1 MKFNFPYIKEPQYR
15 LNEYISVRGLITQ
28 AKDLL
33 KSRGNGATD
42 VKSQG
47 YLVGH
52 DIALPKMTVLSFL
65 RIDSTYGDNVRC
77 KVKVKECPNKN
88 LQGIQFYISTKEI
101 EKLDV
106 DPC

>member
-1 MKFNFPYIKEPQYR
+1 MKFNFPRIDGLSYR
-15 LNEYISVRGLITQ
+15 LNEYSSVRGLITQ
-28 AKDLL
+28 AKHIS
-33 KSRGNGATD
+33 KARGNGATD
-42 VKSQG
+42 VRSQG

-52 DIALPKMTVLSFL
+52 EIALPKMTVLSFL
-65 RIDSTYGDNVRC
+65 RIDSSYSYETRC

-88 LQGIQFYISTKEI
+88 LRGIQFYISTEEI